1 VEPGKPAMTARAS
14 SQEKHLEI
22 EVKLK
27 IANVPKLRAQIK
39 RLGFHELCH
48 REFEDNWLLDF
59 PKKLLFKK
67 RCLLRL
73 RQFEGK
79 SVLTFKGPRA
89 ESAHF
94 KIREELETEVADAAT
109 FHQILKRLGFTSVFR
124 YQKYRSLFANA
135 KSGKP
140 KRVVI
145 CIDETPIGNYLEI
158 EGPPEGIGVIAQ
170 QLGYALEDFITQSY
184 LDLYTQNK
192 PRPRDREMIFGK

>member
-1 VEPGKPAMTARAS
+1 MKAQAS
-14 SQEKHLEI
+14 PQEKHLEI

-39 RLGFHELCH
+39 RLGFHEICH
-48 REFEDNWLLDF
+48 RAFEDNWLLDS
-59 PKKLLFKK
+59 PKKMLFKR

-79 SVLTFKGPRA
+79 SILTFKGPRV

-109 FHQILKRLGFTSVFR
+109 FHQILKRLGLVPVFR
-124 YQKYRSLFANA
+124 YQKYRSLFANE

-140 KRVVI
+140 KRVLI

-158 EGPPEGIGVIAQ
+158 EGQPESIGVMAQ
-170 QLGYALEDFITQSY
+170 QLGYAPQDFITQSY
-184 LDLYTQNK
+184 LELYAQYK
-192 PRPRDREMIFGK
+192 SSPRDRQMVFGK

>member
-1 VEPGKPAMTARAS
+1 MKARAN
-14 SQEKHLEI
+14 SQKKHLEI

-59 PKKLLFKK
+59 PRKLLFKK
-67 RCLLRL
+67 RCLLRV

-79 SVLTFKGPRA
+79 SVLTFKGPRV

-109 FHQILKRLGFTSVFR
+109 FQQILKRLGLVPVFR
-124 YQKYRSLFANA
+124 YQKYRSLFANE
-135 KSGKP
+135 KSGLAMGLIAAIISK
-140 KRVVI
+140 
-145 CIDETPIGNYLEI
+145 DATPVTNPCL
-158 EGPPEGIGVIAQ
+158 
-170 QLGYALEDFITQSY
+170 
-184 LDLYTQNK
+184 K
-192 PRPRDREMIFGK
+192 

>member
-1 VEPGKPAMTARAS
+1 MKARAN
-14 SQEKHLEI
+14 SQKKHLEI

-39 RLGFHELCH
+39 KLGFHELCH

-59 PKKLLFKK
+59 PRKLLFKK
-67 RCLLRL
+67 RCLLRV

-79 SVLTFKGPRA
+79 SVLTFKGPRV

-109 FHQILKRLGFTSVFR
+109 FQQILKRLGLVPVFR
-124 YQKYRSLFANA
+124 YQKYRSLFANE

-158 EGPPEGIGVIAQ
+158 EGQPESIGVIAQ
-170 QLGYALEDFITQSY
+170 QLGYAPQDFITQSY
-184 LDLYTQNK
+184 FELYMQNK
-192 PRPRDREMIFGK
+192 PCSRDRQMVFGK